1 MRHIRNLISA
11 IILYDKEG
19 LSTLSLY
26 FFEDKNTFYS
36 DTQIVDNGKMFA
48 KVIELNS
55 KDLRSAFDEWHKNF
69 YMKFVPTHLSENYGL
84 ERTEIL
90 SIIPEFP
97 QLQNNTPKKYQ
108 VRNFKNEISE
118 FHVKVFY
125 NNSISY

>member
-19 LSTLSLY
+19 LSTLSLS

-69 YMKFVPTHLSENYGL
+69 YMKFVNWGTSKQRPINFTDK
-84 ERTEIL
+84 TEK
-90 SIIPEFP
+90 EC
-97 QLQNNTPKKYQ
+97 
-108 VRNFKNEISE
+108 KN
-118 FHVKVFY
+118 FY
-125 NNSISY
+125 NEEAEKEYNDLIRKLE